1 MSIEIKIPELPSF
14 STYSPELVR
23 TLDKIRYEIDKK
35 DEEGKHFEFYWF
47 AREYPRFYRYH
58 INHAEHRLKQIHEK
72 YRKIRD
78 TEMKKM
84 SFKDIPLGEFSLSNH
99 LTHEIYWDFEALLL
113 AVNAALDLLARVVGT
128 AYPSQTPLSFNKLC
142 KKAELRGVVDILRQA
157 KKHWVDRFKDYRD
170 CFVHYT
176 PVDNRVYA
184 DILSCNGSLILRCK
198 LPTNPNIR
206 TVEGFRYSKKVEVLK
221 YAISLYRHLSALD
234 KTVGKEIMRLYAQGE
249 SPKRTRNLF
258 FVGQREI

>member
-1 MSIEIKIPELPSF
+1 MSLEIKIPELPSF

-23 TLDKIRYEIDKK
+23 ALDKIRYEIDKK
-35 DEEGKHFEFYWF
+35 DAEGEHFEFYWF

-72 YRKIRD
+72 YREIRD
-78 TEMKKM
+78 TEIKKI
-84 SFKDIPLGEFSLSNH
+84 SSEHIGFVEFSLFNH
-99 LTHEIYWDFEALLL
+99 LTQEIYWDFEAFLL
-113 AVNAALDLLARVVGT
+113 AVSAVLDLLARVVGT
-128 AYPSQTPLSFNKLC
+128 AYPNQTPLSFNKLC
-142 KKAELRGVVDILRQA
+142 KKAELNGVVDILRQA
-157 KKHWVDRFKDYRD
+157 KKRWVDRFKDYRD

-184 DILSCNGSLILRCK
+184 DILSYNGSLILRCK

-234 KTVGKEIMRLYAQGE
+234 KAVGKEIMRLYQQGDY
-249 SPKRTRNLF
+249 PKRTRNLF
-258 FVGQREI
+258 FIGQ